1 MRCRTVFHSAINDPT
16 TRDDAPPR
24 YTIECAVAAEFEYEE
39 DKPSRVAR
47 FLSQIDSTYPDGTQ
61 STWGTGE
68 PIKGY
73 VPPAGA
79 ATTSTTAA
87 AQAEAEEAQAST
99 AARL

>member
-68 PIKGY
+68 PINGY

-79 ATTSTTAA
+79 ETTAAA
-87 AQAEAEEAQAST
+87 AQAEVEEEAQAST